1 MANKMKHI
9 QTLILAAL
17 AGGLAS
23 CNGVPKE
30 ASHIDMLAPIFPD
43 YNGVTIP
50 CNMARPTFDM
60 SEEAALSYCKF
71 KIVEDKSDYETL
83 RYLVYGKRKD
93 NGHWDLFNP
102 VEIKVSPDSIDPY
115 IAYRRIDPGFRIW
128 NKMGIY
134 QRDLS
139 SYEEFSILTNDQ
151 TDEGCM
157 NCHSFHQYSPKLM
170 MFHLRAE
177 HPGTYVLKDGVVNK
191 ISAVPANAS
200 AKLSKYK
207 SLVYPSWHPT
217 GRFIAFSVNDTQ
229 QSFHSTNLNRIEV
242 FDHSSD
248 VVVYDTETDAL
259 LLSPLLMSGDQFETF
274 PSFSPDGKS
283 IYFCSADS
291 VPVPDRYEDVH
302 YSLCR
307 IEFDPENKTFG
318 NEVDTLYNAR
328 NEGGSVSFPRVSP
341 DGRWLMFTKSSY
353 GNFSIWHKDADLY
366 MIDLTKDN
374 TPVCL
379 SDINSDD
386 VDSYH
391 SWNSNGRWIVFSSR
405 RDDGLYTRPY
415 FSHVDQDGKF
425 TKPFML
431 PQKDAQ
437 YYYRMMQSYNIPE
450 FISGKV
456 DLPYFIE

>member
-9 QTLILAAL
+9 QILTFAAL

-23 CNGVPKE
+23 CSGVPKD
-30 ASHIDMLAPIFPD
+30 ASHVDMLAPIFPD

-50 CNMARPTFDM
+50 CNMARPSFGM
-60 SEEAALSYCKF
+60 SAAATLTYKKF
-71 KIVEDKSDYETL
+71 KVVEDGSEGSVL
-83 RYLVYGKRKD
+83 RYFVYGKRKD
-93 NGHWDLFNP
+93 NGKWDVFNP

-134 QRDLS
+134 QRDLT
-139 SYEEFSILTNDQ
+139 SYEESAILTNDQ
-151 TDEGCM
+151 VNGGCL
-157 NCHSFHQYSPKLM
+157 NCHSFHQYSSDRM
-170 MFHLRAE
+170 MLHLRAE
-177 HPGTYVLKDGVVNK
+177 HAGTYILADGKVKKVG
-191 ISAVPANAS
+191 AVPANAS
-200 AKLSKYK
+200 KKLSKYK
-207 SLVYPSWHPT
+207 TLVYPSWHPG

-248 VVVYDTETDAL
+248 VVVYDTESDAL
-259 LLSPLLMSGDQFETF
+259 LLSPKLMSSTQFETF

-283 IYFCSADS
+283 IYFCTADS
-291 VPVPDRYEDVH
+291 VPMPDRYEDVH

-307 IEFDPENKTFG
+307 IGFDPETKTFG
-318 NEVDTLYNAR
+318 TEVDTLYNAHT
-328 NEGGSVSFPRVSP
+328 EGGSVSFPRISP
-341 DGRWLMFTKSSY
+341 DGRWLMFTKAAY

-366 MIDLTKDN
+366 MIDLSKDN

-379 SDINSDD
+379 DDINSDD

-391 SWNSNGRWIVFSSR
+391 SWSSNGRWVVFSSR

-415 FSHVDQDGKF
+415 FAHFDEEGNF

-431 PQKDAQ
+431 PQGDSD

-456 DLPYFIE
+456 DLPDFIE